1 MSQYRRRS
9 DRWAGR
15 LFVVRGGAGE
25 RSGPVEAPT
34 RVAGV
39 ETHRITGG
47 AALPAVTREADGAV
61 PEPTVV
67 LVDDGNGAPWM
78 IAGTEVHRLPRG
90 LTPEAMLERAAAL
103 GREYVRRELAR
114 RQASALPEGLVAF
127 ARVLGEASGAV
138 DAAQALAEH
147 ALAMV
152 GGRMVLVYAR
162 EDRGERLMPVA
173 WAPPVHGVVLEPL
186 ADSPGLRGAGM
197 IGAVEAAVGAPGAS
211 ALVDAL
217 NAAWLAHLPVGEARV
232 LLLVE
237 SRRDRVLHDH
247 EWAILR
253 VLATQA
259 ESTIRRLEL
268 LDEVRSLSLTDE
280 LTGVSNRR
288 HMRLTLQHG
297 LAAAERDGAPFAV
310 VLVDLDNFKEY
321 NDRYGH
327 VAGDRLL
334 REVAECL
341 QGEARGS
348 DIVARYGGDEFLVI
362 LPGGTAAGAAAYVRR
377 VERRLA
383 GRIGFAS
390 GIAEY
395 GPGARTVEQLIDA
408 ADRQLYR
415 LKPGL
420 PRV

>member
-1 MSQYRRRS
+1 MSRYRRTS

-15 LFVVRGGAGE
+15 LFVIRGEAGE
-25 RSGPVEAPT
+25 RPGPIEAPAGA
-34 RVAGV
+34 VGV

-47 AALPAVTREADGAV
+47 AASQEVAREADAAV

-67 LVDDGNGAPWM
+67 LVDDGIGTPWM

-90 LTPEAMLERAAAL
+90 LTPEAVLERAVVL

-114 RQASALPEGLVAF
+114 RQASALPEALVTF

-138 DAAQALAEH
+138 DAAQVLAEH

-162 EDRGERLMPVA
+162 EDRGERLLPVA
-173 WAPPVHGVVLEPL
+173 WAPSVPGFAPEPL
-186 ADSPGLRGAGM
+186 ADSSGLRGAGV
-197 IGAVEAAVGAPGAS
+197 ITAVEAAVRAPGAS
-211 ALVDAL
+211 ALVDGL
-217 NAAWLAHLPVGEARV
+217 NAAWLAHLAVGEARV
-232 LLLVE
+232 LLLAE

-268 LDEVRSLSLTDE
+268 FDEVRSLSLTDE
-280 LTGVSNRR
+280 LTGASNRR
-288 HMRLTLQHG
+288 HMSLTLQHG
-297 LAAAERDGAPFAV
+297 LVAAERDGAPLAV
-310 VLVDLDNFKEY
+310 VLVDLHNFKEY

-341 QGEARGS
+341 RGEARGS

-377 VERRLA
+377 VEQRLE
-383 GRIGFAS
+383 GRVGFAS

-395 GPGARTVEQLIDA
+395 GPGARTVEQLIEA

-420 PRV
+420 PRG